1 MAGIELGRGWLALKH
16 TVKRR
21 AMKPSML
28 LAVMLVTVLSACTG
42 GNPTSALT
50 APSQQFGPT
59 TQLTQSVQPTGPLAI
74 TLAVAS
80 ILTANQPTTFVA
92 STSSSANA
100 TLDFG
105 DGSQVAFDVE
115 KSATLKHVYN
125 RSGTFVATFTATN
138 TAGDSAS
145 IRTTLVMR

>member
-1 MAGIELGRGWLALKH
+1 
-16 TVKRR
+16 
-21 AMKPSML
+21 MKPSML
-28 LAVMLVTVLSACTG
+28 LAVMLVTVRPRAQAEIRQPLSRLRL
-42 GNPTSALT
+42 SR
-50 APSQQFGPT
+50 FGPT
-59 TQLTQSVQPTGPLAI
+59 TQSTSRFNRQVPWQSPWRLLQLLTV
-74 TLAVAS
+74 
-80 ILTANQPTTFVA
+80 NQPTTFVA

-105 DGSQVAFDVE
+105 DGNQVAFDVE

-125 RSGTFVATFTATN
+125 RSGTFVAVTFTATN